1 MRRGREKEEEEK
13 EEKEEEEEEEEGQ
26 TTHAGLRIWIRFIW
40 SDPVITAGEI
50 GFGLSIQIKNSQNKI
65 LAKAIISQL
74 YFFNN
79 FV

>member
-1 MRRGREKEEEEK
+1 MRRGREKEEEAK
-13 EEKEEEEEEEEGQ
+13 EENEEEEEEGQ